1 MFKKVFLGLIALIV
15 VSMAA
20 SITAMASERLV
31 RIDGSST
38 VYPISEA
45 VAEEFHKA
53 ERSAIKVTV
62 GISGTGGGFKKF
74 CRGETDISNASRP
87 ISAREIEAC
96 RAGGVEYIEIPIAYD
111 GIAVVTHAKNAWV
124 KSLTVADLK
133 KIWEPAAE
141 GKIMRWNQ
149 VRAEWPDLP
158 MRLYGPGTDSGTFDS
173 FTEAAVGRAKA
184 SRGDFTSS
192 EDDNVLVLGIAR
204 DRNSLGYFGIAYY
217 EANRDILR
225 LIPVVNPKTGKEVL
239 PTDKAIMTGDY
250 HPLSRP
256 LFIYINRK
264 SLDKPYVK
272 RFVDFYLR
280 NAAKLI
286 GEVGYVPLSEKAY
299 ERVRERVAKKKTGA
313 VLGGKSAVG
322 VTIEELLR

>member
-1 MFKKVFLGLIALIV
+1 
-15 VSMAA
+15 
-20 SITAMASERLV
+20 TR
-31 RIDGSST
+31 D
-38 VYPISEA
+38 Y
-45 VAEEFHKA
+45 
-53 ERSAIKVTV
+53 
-62 GISGTGGGFKKF
+62 
-74 CRGETDISNASRP
+74 
-87 ISAREIEAC
+87 
-96 RAGGVEYIEIPIAYD
+96 
-111 GIAVVTHAKNAWV
+111 
-124 KSLTVADLK
+124 
-133 KIWEPAAE
+133 
-141 GKIMRWNQ
+141 
-149 VRAEWPDLP
+149 
-158 MRLYGPGTDSGTFDS
+158 
-173 FTEAAVGRAKA
+173 FTEAAVARAKA

-299 ERVRERVAKKKTGA
+299 ELVKARVAALKTGA